1 MISWWLLVAL
11 SVAYVALLFG
21 IASWGDRVD
30 VRRYGP
36 WTGPLVYSLSL
47 AVYCTSWTF
56 YGAVGSASQQG
67 WSFLPIYLG
76 PALVFLFGWGVIRR
90 IIAISKRQNL
100 TSIADFIAARYGKA
114 RSLAVLVTVIAIVG
128 SVPYIALQFKAV
140 VGGFDTISDY
150 TNAAPALDTALV
162 VAGAL
167 ALFAI
172 LFGTRRV
179 DATEHHHGMIL
190 AIAFESLVKLTA
202 FVAVGL
208 FALWLLGG
216 DGTPMLAPMAG
227 AGGAAQVPG
236 PFSAGGLPQE
246 FVTQT
251 LLASAAIFCLPR
263 QFHVAVVEAHEG
275 ADNRSA
281 RWMFPLYL
289 AVFCLFVVPITLAGL
304 RFLPPGLFAGDTYV
318 LALPMQGGQDWLT
331 ALAFLGGFSAAT
343 GMVIVASVTLS
354 TMVSNEIVMPLLL
367 RANALGG
374 GEIRTYPRLLLHVR
388 RIAIVAI
395 ALIAYGYYRVMD
407 QTTEL
412 ASIGLLSFAAAAQ
425 FAPPILLG
433 MYWPRATRSGAMA
446 GLAAGFA
453 LWIYTLMLPSV
464 ARAGTLGSELVAKGP
479 FGLGWARPEALLFD
493 LGVDP
498 LTHGVFWSLGAN
510 LGVFLLVSLASRQ
523 SVVERIQAR
532 AFTDAGREGRAH
544 ATPFGEGEIVV
555 SDLRALAGRFVGEE
569 NARGAF
575 EDFARGRGR
584 ELAPSATADRGVLQ
598 FTERLVAGTIGSA
611 SARIVMTTALRKTG
625 MEIGDV
631 LLLLDETSQAIRF
644 NRQLLEATLENLS
657 QGVTVVDAS
666 QRLIGWNSRYEEIMG
681 YPPGLLSVGKPV
693 TDLVRY
699 NGARGRYGRTDVETR
714 VAERARLLRAGSPFR
729 YESEFSDG
737 RVIEIR
743 GEPMPDGG
751 YVTTYSDIT
760 EFKQTERALRTSE
773 RQVRTYTDN
782 APALIAY
789 VDADRRYRFANKAYL
804 AYAGMSR
811 EEIIGAPLS
820 AVLDERQ
827 LMARSQWLEA
837 AYGGERQAFE
847 LEMTG
852 ADGESRYMLGT
863 YIPDIDGDGA
873 IMGVYAVF
881 QDITERRRAELG
893 LEEAKTMLEQRVAD
907 RTAELERAM
916 SALAEAKAQAEA
928 ANVSKTRFLAA
939 AAHDLLQPLN
949 AAKLFTALLE
959 EKSAGMSEEQR
970 RLVSRV
976 ESGLIAVEDLLSALL
991 DIARLDTRAPRP
1003 KRESFPAAE
1012 LFATLEAQFGEAF
1025 AERELALR
1033 FVPTRLWVHT
1043 DPALLRRILQNFIS
1057 NARRYTRS
1065 GGVLVGCRRR
1075 DDTVAIQVCDTGVG
1089 IAAENREAVFEEFRR
1104 LAGSDEGSK
1113 RGLGLGLAIVQRIAR
1128 VLEHPLNM
1136 RSELGRGSCF
1146 EIVVPRAEPGRRPA
1160 PSTAEPRPLSSMD
1173 GHHVLCIDNEP
1184 DILDGMQGLLARW
1197 GARPL
1202 PAADLDGAS
1211 RRIAALQEETGE
1223 RPSVLLVDYHLN
1235 HGVTGLEVIEA
1246 VRAMTASPVPAVVL
1260 TADYSQE
1267 VADAVRE
1274 AGHALLHK
1282 PVKPAALRALVTR
1295 IIGRT

>member
-1 MISWWLLVAL
+1 M
-11 SVAYVALLFG
+11 AYVALLFG

-30 VRRYGP
+30 VRRYGA
-36 WTGPLVYSLSL
+36 WVGPLIYSLSL

-100 TSIADFIAARYGKA
+100 TSIADFIASRYGKA

-140 VGGFDTISDY
+140 VAGLDTVTGAY
-150 TNAAPALDTALV
+150 AEGARAYDTALL

-179 DATEHHHGMIL
+179 DATEHHHGLIL
-190 AIAFESLVKLTA
+190 AIAFESVVKLAA
-202 FVAVGL
+202 FAAVGL

-216 DGTPMLAPMAG
+216 GGAEAAPAAG
-227 AGGAAQVPG
+227 AARN
-236 PFSAGGLPQE
+236 PFGGGLPE
-246 FVTQT
+246 AFVTQT

-289 AVFCLFVVPITLAGL
+289 ALFCLFVVPITLAGL
-304 RFLPPGLFAGDTYV
+304 HFLPPGLFTGDTYV
-318 LALPMQGGQDWLT
+318 LALPMQAGQGWLT
-331 ALAFLGGFSAAT
+331 AFAFLGGFSAAT

-367 RANALGG
+367 RANALRG
-374 GEIRTYPRLLLHVR
+374 GEIRTYPRLLLYVR

-395 ALIAYGYYRVMD
+395 ALIAYGYYRAMD
-407 QTTEL
+407 QATEL

-425 FAPPILLG
+425 FAPLILLG
-433 MYWPRATRSGAMA
+433 MYWPRATRAGAIA
-446 GLAAGFA
+446 GLAAGFG
-453 LWIYTLMLPSV
+453 LWAYTLLLPSV
-464 ARAGTLGSELVAKGP
+464 ARSGAFGAEFVTQGP

-493 LGVDP
+493 AGVDP
-498 LTHGVFWSLGAN
+498 LTHGVLWSLAAN
-510 LGVFLLVSLASRQ
+510 LGIFLLVSIISRQ

-532 AFTDAGREGRAH
+532 AFTDAGRDGRLSE
-544 ATPFGEGEIVV
+544 TPLGDGDIRV
-555 SDLRALAGRFVGEE
+555 SDLRALAGRFVGED
-569 NARGAF
+569 NARRAF
-575 EDFARGRGR
+575 DDFARRR
-584 ELAPSATADRGVLQ
+584 SRDLSPTSTADRSVLQ
-598 FTERLVAGTIGSA
+598 FTERLVAGTVGSA

-644 NRQLLEATLENLS
+644 NRRLLEATLENLS

-666 QRLIGWNSRYEEIMG
+666 QRLVGWNTRYEEIMG

-699 NGARGRYGRTDVETR
+699 NAVRGRDDADVETR
-714 VAERARLLRAGSPFR
+714 IAQRVRLLSDGTPFR
-729 YESEFSDG
+729 YESEFPDG

-743 GEPMPDGG
+743 GQPMPDGG

-760 EFKQTERALRTSE
+760 ESKETERALRSSE

-789 VDADRRYRFANKAYL
+789 VGVDRRYRFANKAYL

-811 EEIIGAPLS
+811 DEIIGAPLT
-820 AVLDERQ
+820 AVLDEGQ
-827 LMARSQWLEA
+827 LMARSPWLEEA
-837 AYGGERQAFE
+837 FAGERRGFE
-847 LEMTG
+847 LEMSG
-852 ADGESRYMLGT
+852 PDGESRYMLGT
-863 YIPDIDGDGA
+863 YIPDIDAGGTVT
-873 IMGVYAVF
+873 GVYAVF

-893 LEEAKTMLEQRVAD
+893 LEEAKAMLEQRVAD
-907 RTAELERAM
+907 RTAELEEAM
-916 SALAEAKAQAEA
+916 SALTEAKAQAEA
-928 ANVSKTRFLAA
+928 ANASKTGFLAA

-959 EKSAGMSEEQR
+959 EKSAGMTEEQR

-976 ESGLIAVEDLLSALL
+976 ESGLVAVEDLLSALL

-1003 KRESFPAAE
+1003 AREDFPVAE
-1012 LFATLEAQFGEAF
+1012 LFTTLEAQFAEAF
-1025 AERELALR
+1025 AERGLALR
-1033 FVPTRLWVHT
+1033 FARTSLWLHT
-1043 DPALLRRILQNFIS
+1043 DPALLRRILQNFVS

-1075 DDTVAIQVCDTGVG
+1075 GDAVAILVCDTGVG
-1089 IAAENREAVFEEFRR
+1089 IAPEHREAVFEEFRR

-1113 RGLGLGLAIVQRIAR
+1113 RGLGLGLAIVRRIAR
-1128 VLEHPLNM
+1128 LLEHPVSM
-1136 RSELGRGSCF
+1136 RSELGLGSCF
-1146 EIVVPRAEPGRRPA
+1146 EIVVPRAAPGRSRAPA
-1160 PSTAEPRPLSSMD
+1160 ADPRPLSSMD
-1173 GHHVLCIDNEP
+1173 GQPVLCIDNEP

-1202 PAADLDGAS
+1202 RAGDLEEAG
-1211 RRIAALQEETGE
+1211 RRIAALQEESGE
-1223 RPSVLLVDYHLN
+1223 RPSVLLVDYHLDD
-1235 HGVTGLEVIEA
+1235 GVTGIEVIEA
-1246 VRAMTASPVPAVVL
+1246 VRAMTGSAIPAVVL
-1260 TADYSQE
+1260 TADHSRE
-1267 VADAVRE
+1267 VADEVRD

-1295 IIGRT
+1295 IIGR